1 MEEVIQ
7 SIVAVGGF
15 GYLNFQILVRI
26 RDIDWGS
33 EQDQKY
39 LIIFLSSIDYSLY
52 WLWNTIFDKPVFAI
66 LLTIVSA
73 VLVSLGT
80 PKLIDWF
87 YLGINFLRKKQNL
100 GTLEQTSMYDIF
112 ASDTECQNCFVFKLG
127 DKNVVSSGYIAHIN
141 GERDDLSLILSPYI
155 LSNDPEKYSLHSEK
169 ELIEYLDKQKIQAK
183 VYLNLEKQIKF
194 IYF

>member
-15 GYLNFQILVRI
+15 GYLNYQILVRI

-52 WLWNTIFDKPVFAI
+52 WLWNTILDKPVFAI

-73 VLVSLGT
+73 VLVSLFT
-80 PKLIDWF
+80 PYLIDLLYF
-87 YLGINFLRKKQNL
+87 VINCIRKRKKL
-100 GTLEQTSMYDIF
+100 GKVEQTSMYDVF
-112 ASDTECQNCFVFKLG
+112 ASDTDCQNCFVFKLG
-127 DKNVVSSGYIAHIN
+127 DKTVVSSGYISTTSGA
-141 GERDDLSLILSPYI
+141 RDDLSLILAPYI
-155 LSNDPEKYSLHSEK
+155 YANDPEKYSLHSEE

-183 VYLNLEKQIKF
+183 IYLNLEKQIKF